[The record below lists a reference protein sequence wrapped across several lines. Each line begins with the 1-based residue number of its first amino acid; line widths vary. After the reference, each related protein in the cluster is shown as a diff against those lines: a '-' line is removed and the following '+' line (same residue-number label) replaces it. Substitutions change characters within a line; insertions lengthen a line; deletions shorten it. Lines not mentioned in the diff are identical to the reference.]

1 MAKRTVLSVAIL
13 LGLTGWLG
21 SGALAQMPPEEG
33 VKVRQLPQPGPHW
46 VFVMNPVSGGSL
58 EVTSVF
64 AIDGDS
70 LKVLGEM
77 TGGVVSAFAVAPDHK
92 QFYMA
97 DTYYSRGARRSAK

>member
-1 MAKRTVLSVAIL
+1 MAKRPVLIVAIL

-77 TGGVVSAFAVAPDHK
+77 TGGVVSAFAGAPCRK
-92 QFYMA
+92 KVSIPGPFYF
-97 DTYYSRGARRSAK
+97 RG